1 MSIREDL
8 IERCARKRDQKVGPL
23 SKEAFAE
30 LTLAVRENPAG
41 FADEAAEQA
50 LLVLADALDSHR
62 AAARDDDLLDD
73 DAFAAERSKRLR
85 RLMDACEAACALD
98 AGCLDALLV
107 HSLAE
112 DLEPDELTLRL
123 VGLAAEFDSAEEART
138 DLWDDPLNRPRLR
151 LRAAIARTCIDAAR
165 FSLARDGARRVV
177 DATLA
182 AGDPLGARHTLM
194 LACARLEDEDGL
206 NRTEALFSGRE
217 SAWSHLSRILLLYK
231 LGRMS
236 AARRAL
242 RGFDSLC
249 AGGAY
254 ALLHPVYVDLYLP
267 ERPEVPACGFEEAV
281 MAVREAEPIIAD
293 VPEFIGWCQGHEW
306 LAASAQL
313 FAERNDLDW

>member
-1 MSIREDL
+1 MSIRDDL
-8 IERCARKRDQKVGPL
+8 IERCAQKRNRKVGPL
-23 SKEAFAE
+23 SKEAYAE
-30 LTLAVRENPAG
+30 LTLAVRENPEA
-41 FADEAAEQA
+41 FADEGPERA
-50 LLVLADALDSHR
+50 LLMLANALDAHR

-73 DAFAAERSKRLR
+73 DAFAAERTR
-85 RLMDACEAACALD
+85 RLERLIDTCDAARALD
-98 AGCLDALLV
+98 DGCLDALLV
-107 HSLAE
+107 RALAE
-112 DLEPDELTLRL
+112 DLEPDTLTQRLLELDAGRGPL
-123 VGLAAEFDSAEEART
+123 GEAGG
-138 DLWDDPLNRPRLR
+138 DLWADPLNRPRLR
-151 LRAAIARTCIDAAR
+151 LRAALARTYADAAR
-165 FSLARDGARRVV
+165 FSLARDGARLVV

-206 NRTEALFSGRE
+206 NRAEALFSDRE
-217 SAWSHLSRILLLYK
+217 SAWSHLSRVLLLYK

-254 ALLHPVYVDLYLP
+254 ALLRPVYVDLYLP
-267 ERPEVPACGFEEAV
+267 ERPEAPACGFEEAV

-293 VPEFIGWCQGHEW
+293 VPEFVGWCQGFDW
-306 LAASAQL
+306 LVESAQA